1 MVYPL
6 YCNDGYTRGSHSLTM
21 QHERCELQQTIQEVK
36 TVKRVSERCCIYDIL
51 EMIDY
56 GSFGDIYKVK
66 NEKDNKTYA
75 MKQVKF
81 RNNFPDD
88 PYIMSEIYCL
98 THLKHKN
105 IITLHEIV
113 VDVGELHFV
122 MEYAANENL
131 ERYLTDHK
139 DMDFHQ
145 RYKIFSQVLQ
155 GLQYC
160 HSMDVAHRDLT
171 PANVLLTEDLVVK
184 LADFGLSV
192 KCFEGNLIFK
202 HYLC

>member
-1 MVYPL
+1 
-6 YCNDGYTRGSHSLTM
+6 
-21 QHERCELQQTIQEVK
+21 
-36 TVKRVSERCCIYDIL
+36 
-51 EMIDY
+51 
-56 GSFGDIYKVK
+56 
-66 NEKDNKTYA
+66 

-81 RNNFPDD
+81 RDKFHDD
-88 PYIMSEIYCL
+88 PYIMSDIYCL

-122 MEYAANENL
+122 MEYAVNENL

-139 DMDFHQ
+139 DIDDMDFHQ
-145 RYKIFSQVLQ
+145 RYKLFSQVLQ

-171 PANVLLTEDLVVK
+171 PANVLLTDDLVVK

-192 KCFEGNLIFK
+192 KCFAGNVK
-202 HYLC
+202 CTHYCI

>member
-1 MVYPL
+1 
-6 YCNDGYTRGSHSLTM
+6 M
-21 QHERCELQQTIQEVK
+21 QQSENILEHEIKEVT
-36 TVKRVSERCCIYDIL
+36 TVKGVHERCCIYDIL

-56 GSFGDIYKVK
+56 GSFGDVYKV
-66 NEKDNKTYA
+66 NKDTETYA

-81 RNNFPDD
+81 RNNFHDD

-105 IITLHEIV
+105 IIALHEIV

-171 PANVLLTEDLVVK
+171 PANVLLTDDLVVK

-192 KCFEGNLIFK
+192 KCFAGNLTFN
-202 HYLC
+202 HYFI